1 MISKLDYLIEL
12 KKLKSLNELVI
23 EDNPVL
29 VLKESNDILR
39 CLPIK
44 IKQKDLRDQKN
55 KPNSPLTTGIVSH
68 TSSAGGNLNKNL
80 QGTPNQQNNSNS
92 NYYSSSLLKSNYSM
106 NNDLNN
112 NLSGLGTINSG
123 NPLSISQNNVTSG
136 LVLNNNLINTG
147 NVNGTMFQTNK
158 SNQFIIGKKN
168 LSKFNFFYIFK
179 TNYLLDEHSNISL
192 QNNNLGPSSLANPP
206 SASVIGNSQTSVNSN
221 ATDFKITTSL
231 LSGNPSST
239 QMNYNPN
246 NNATEASSADI
257 ANIVSHIQKEWQ
269 TEYNF
274 IVENGYNGYHSKRL
288 KDSKIV
294 SGHAELEGTNKLNIY
309 GNALEVLDQT
319 EFYENISIIDFEYFN
334 IDMIT
339 NRKIIEKLKKFAKI
353 SKLIFSNNNIHSFYQ
368 LLKFEDFND
377 IESITIINNEIN
389 NANLL
394 KYFLIY
400 RFQKIK
406 FYNDLEISSKDVMT
420 AKKIYEY
427 FDKCIS
433 CGENKKREKKQIQQQ
448 LALENLKKSETINT
462 NKDNSNGNNID
473 INVNTINN
481 NENIVAEK
489 TPIDKIDNYETIK
502 EERENLILKRILLNY
517 VTKHLTDVLEEI
529 VDEE

>member
-1 MISKLDYLIEL
+1 M
-12 KKLKSLNELVI
+12 
-23 EDNPVL
+23 
-29 VLKESNDILR
+29 
-39 CLPIK
+39 
-44 IKQKDLRDQKN
+44 
-55 KPNSPLTTGIVSH
+55 
-68 TSSAGGNLNKNL
+68 
-80 QGTPNQQNNSNS
+80 
-92 NYYSSSLLKSNYSM
+92 
-106 NNDLNN
+106 
-112 NLSGLGTINSG
+112 
-123 NPLSISQNNVTSG
+123 
-136 LVLNNNLINTG
+136 
-147 NVNGTMFQTNK
+147 
-158 SNQFIIGKKN
+158 
-168 LSKFNFFYIFK
+168 
-179 TNYLLDEHSNISL
+179 
-192 QNNNLGPSSLANPP
+192 
-206 SASVIGNSQTSVNSN
+206 
-221 ATDFKITTSL
+221 TTSL

-239 QMNYNPN
+239 QMNFQNPNNNNNN

-294 SGHAELEGTNKLNIY
+294 SGHAELEGSNKLNIY
-309 GNALEVLDQT
+309 GNALEVLEQT
-319 EFYENISIIDFEYFN
+319 EFYENISVIHFEYFN

-389 NANLL
+389 NAYLL

-406 FYNDLEISSKDVMT
+406 FYNDVEISSKDVMT

-433 CGENKKREKKQIQQQ
+433 CGENKKREKKQMQQ
-448 LALENLKKSETINT
+448 LAAENMKRCESVVLN
-462 NKDNSNGNNID
+462 NNNLNGNNID
-473 INVNTINN
+473 QNINNVNNN
-481 NENIVAEK
+481 SNSNAIQSNNIAERS
-489 TPIDKIDNYETIK
+489 PIDKIENYETIK
-502 EERENLILKRILLNY
+502 EEKENLILKRNLLNY